1 MMQELARKLGSR
13 KLWAAMAGMA
23 AGLAMAFGLDEEIVS
38 SVAGAVVA
46 LGSAAAYIAAEGRLD
61 AERIRA
67 AARAVQDAADKL
79 EQTDDAGA

>member
-1 MMQELARKLGSR
+1 MKELVRKLTSR
-13 KLWAAMAGMA
+13 KLWAAAAGMA

-46 LGSAAAYIAAEGRLD
+46 LGSTAAYIAAEGRLD

-67 AARAVQDAADKL
+67 AAQAVQNAADKL
-79 EQTDDAGA
+79 ERSDDDRA